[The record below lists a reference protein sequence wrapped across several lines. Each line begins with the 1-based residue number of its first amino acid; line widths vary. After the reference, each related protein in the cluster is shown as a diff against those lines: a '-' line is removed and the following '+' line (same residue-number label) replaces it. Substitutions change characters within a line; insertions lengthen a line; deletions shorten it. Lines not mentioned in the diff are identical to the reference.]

1 MNENINNNPEYS
13 IKIQSFQYNLDA
25 FLEKEE
31 NPFTFRNL
39 TPNTKALTGSPDAIW
54 HPLLGDNLLIPNF
67 CFLAAA
73 LGIKV
78 CSVHFLLVSHLT
90 QRISNSRNI
99 LCDKVLKD

>member
-1 MNENINNNPEYS
+1 MTFI
-13 IKIQSFQYNLDA
+13 
-25 FLEKEE
+25 EKEE